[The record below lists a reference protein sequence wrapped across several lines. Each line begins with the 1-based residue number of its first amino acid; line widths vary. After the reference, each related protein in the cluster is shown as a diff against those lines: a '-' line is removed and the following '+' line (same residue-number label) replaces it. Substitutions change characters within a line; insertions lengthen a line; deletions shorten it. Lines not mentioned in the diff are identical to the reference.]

1 MALDCKWRKAGAM
14 GFFDKGFDP
23 IKEAQKTAA
32 AAGKGIASAAEQAS
46 NAAQSA
52 AEQTGQAIGDIAGK
66 AKGAV
71 QSIGDAIKDV
81 PEPKSFKYNTEFAD
95 ERNVDASPQSQRLAP
110 EHMAKMLGDVAE
122 GAANA
127 ASVAAAGAQGAVAAV
142 AGKAGEIADG
152 VKQGV
157 ENARAKEPDEYELAV
172 IEYNQTY
179 TDLESGGIELYQ
191 SSD

>member
-32 AAGKGIASAAEQAS
+32 AAGIASAVEQAS

-71 QSIGDAIKDV
+71 QSIGDAIKG
-81 PEPKSFKYNTEFAD
+81 P
-95 ERNVDASPQSQRLAP
+95 
-110 EHMAKMLGDVAE
+110 GAE
-122 GAANA
+122 
-127 ASVAAAGAQGAVAAV
+127 
-142 AGKAGEIADG
+142 
-152 VKQGV
+152 
-157 ENARAKEPDEYELAV
+157 ELQ
-172 IEYNQTY
+172 IQH
-179 TDLESGGIELYQ
+179 
-191 SSD
+191 